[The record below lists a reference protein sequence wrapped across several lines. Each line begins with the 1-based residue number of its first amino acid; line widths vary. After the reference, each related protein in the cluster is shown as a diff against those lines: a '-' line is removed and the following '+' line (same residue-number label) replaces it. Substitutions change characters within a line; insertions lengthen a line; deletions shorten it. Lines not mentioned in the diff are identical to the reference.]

1 MGVLRRT
8 WRFVWGACQN
18 FAKIDGELRAASFAY
33 YAFFSLFSLLPLIL
47 FLSSSPVFLDRE
59 LPARLIELIQKY
71 VPIENPQDQELI
83 RSTIEGVIEYRA
95 KAGLVGL
102 LCLIWA
108 SQRFFHALVVGVN
121 RAWGSREYCWGSLSL
136 KNLAMLGILASALL
150 LGIVVPVVLDAL
162 DSFTKFR
169 AEWIT
174 WLYRIGRGLVP
185 SLVLFY
191 GFMMFY
197 KFAPRHK
204 VRFQDIWLPSLF
216 VTILLQICQKLFVIY
231 AYQLG
236 HFNVVFGALGG
247 VIILLTWIY
256 LSGMVII
263 FGGCLCASSAQNRSL
278 MKKARRLAAS
288 RDKTREKEQG
298 VLF

>member
-1 MGVLRRT
+1 
-8 WRFVWGACQN
+8 VWGACLN
-18 FAKIDGELRAASFAY
+18 FVKIDGELRAASFAY
-33 YAFFSLFSLLPLIL
+33 YAFFSLFSLVPLIL
-47 FLSSSPVFLDRE
+47 FVVSSSPIFADSD
-59 LPARLIELIQKY
+59 LPARLVELLEKY
-71 VPIENPQDQELI
+71 VPLQSDQEKILI
-83 RSTIEGVIEYRA
+83 ESTVRGVIDHRA
-95 KAGLVGL
+95 KAGIAGL

-150 LGIVVPVVLDAL
+150 LGIVVPLVLDTL
-162 DSFTKFR
+162 GSFTTFR
-169 AEWIT
+169 AEWIS
-174 WLYRIGRGLVP
+174 WLYKTGRGLVP

-204 VRFQDIWLPSLF
+204 VRFQDIWLPSFF
-216 VTILLQICQKLFVIY
+216 VTVFLQVCQKLFVIY

-236 HFNVVFGALGG
+236 HFNVIFGALGG
-247 VIILLTWIY
+247 TIILLTWIY
-256 LSGMVII
+256 VSGMVII
-263 FGGCLCASSAQNRSL
+263 FGGCLCASSSQLRSL
-278 MKKARRLAAS
+278 VKKARRLKIAQK
-288 RDKTREKEQG
+288 DPNKEQG